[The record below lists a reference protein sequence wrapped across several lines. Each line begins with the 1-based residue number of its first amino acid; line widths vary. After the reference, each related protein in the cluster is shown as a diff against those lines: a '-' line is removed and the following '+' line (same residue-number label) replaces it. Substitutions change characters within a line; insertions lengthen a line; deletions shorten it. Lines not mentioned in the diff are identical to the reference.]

1 MTLGDII
8 LLISFGL
15 ACFFFGRA
23 SMMHTIIKAVVE
35 EAENEKSVIAGTG
48 DPGELTIEKINNIY
62 YAYVGPDFA
71 GQADNFDELIANMAK
86 HKKFGKFKITGA
98 KNLDAEEQKALAQAL
113 QKNYNLK

>member
-8 LLISFGL
+8 LFVSFGL

-23 SMMHTIIKAVVE
+23 SMMHTIIRAVTE
-35 EAENEKSVIAGTG
+35 EAENEKSAIIGTG
-48 DPGELTIEKINNIY
+48 DPGELTIEKINNVY

-71 GQADNFDELIANMAK
+71 GQADNFDDLISNMGK
-86 HKKFGKFKITGA
+86 DRRFGKFKIAGA
-98 KNLDAEEQKALAQAL
+98 KNLSADEQNDLAQAL